1 MQQAK
6 VNDGRQRFGWRY
18 IAARLRR
25 AIAGWAAPVAET
37 GSDIRI
43 PISPGEL
50 IDKLTILAIKQA
62 KIGAPEKRRNIVRE
76 QQELMRVRAAAIP
89 ASPELS
95 EFEERLRV
103 VNEALWDVE
112 DALREHERRKDFGP
126 GFVELARAVYHHND
140 QRALLKRHINE
151 LLHAELIEEKSY
163 QDY

>member
-6 VNDGRQRFGWRY
+6 VNDGRQRFGWRH
-18 IAARLRR
+18 IPGRRRR

-95 EFEERLRV
+95 EYEERLR
-103 VNEALWDVE
+103 
-112 DALREHERRKDFGP
+112 
-126 GFVELARAVYHHND
+126 
-140 QRALLKRHINE
+140 
-151 LLHAELIEEKSY
+151 
-163 QDY
+163 